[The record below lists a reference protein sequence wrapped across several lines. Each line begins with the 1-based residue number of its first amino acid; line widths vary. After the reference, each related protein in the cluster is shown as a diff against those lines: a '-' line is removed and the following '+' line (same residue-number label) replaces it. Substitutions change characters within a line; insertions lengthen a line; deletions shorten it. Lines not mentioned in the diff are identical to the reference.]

1 MRTTVS
7 VSGAPG
13 NSPWVPLS
21 YYQNPFSV
29 TLDYSPT
36 VDAAGPPVGSV
47 QYTKDNPQVSR
58 QPTSITRSTTTA
70 TVTDIGH
77 GLLTG
82 DCLMVFA
89 SGDANLDTIVGVGA
103 DITVVD
109 KDTYTYVV
117 NNTGLAAALPTVN
130 IITLRVKDHAQ
141 LGTGGTSVPGAS
153 RLDGNFAFPVM
164 AVRLKMTTLSAG
176 RTDLTVTQSAGR

>member
-1 MRTTVS
+1 MQTKVS

-47 QYTKDNPQVSR
+47 QYTKDNPQVTR
-58 QPTSITRSTTTA
+58 QPTSITRSGTTA
-70 TVTDIGH
+70 TVIDVGH

-89 SGDANLDTIVGVGA
+89 SGDPNLDTAVGVGA
-103 DITVVD
+103 DVTVVD

-117 NNTGLAAALPTVN
+117 ANTGLAAARPTAN
-130 IITLRVKDHAQ
+130 ILTLRVKDHPQ
-141 LGTGGTSVPGAS
+141 MGTGGTTVPGAA
-153 RLDGNFAFPVM
+153 RIDGNFAFPVF
-164 AVRLKMTTLSAG
+164 AVRLKMSTLSAG
-176 RTDLTVTQSAGR
+176 RADLTVIQGAGR